1 MFSIVNCLDEPQE
14 TELKRSIMNL
24 TKAVKIFEEDV
35 SKHITEIKENKLFSE
50 VKEDTNIWL
59 RDIMKAVQE
68 NWILQMN
75 KLLKK
80 ILPELKTESKTQN
93 TQKKSLPK
101 E

>member
-1 MFSIVNCLDEPQE
+1 
-14 TELKRSIMNL
+14 
-24 TKAVKIFEEDV
+24 
-35 SKHITEIKENKLFSE
+35 
-50 VKEDTNIWL
+50 
-59 RDIMKAVQE
+59 MKAVQE

>member
-68 NWILQMN
+68 N
-75 KLLKK
+75 
-80 ILPELKTESKTQN
+80 
-93 TQKKSLPK
+93 
-101 E
+101 

>member
-1 MFSIVNCLDEPQE
+1 
-14 TELKRSIMNL
+14 MNL

-68 NWILQMN
+68 N
-75 KLLKK
+75 
-80 ILPELKTESKTQN
+80 
-93 TQKKSLPK
+93 
-101 E
+101 